1 LAKEFVKPIIKNNH
15 ARWLAFL
22 QVLFSEN
29 LQVQKLTAACLSFI
43 RDDSRPGGFLVL
55 EKAIKALA
63 KVGQMKKRRRWTC

>member
-43 RDDSRPGGFLVL
+43 RDDSRPGGFLVP